1 MSALRRFWASTP
13 ASFWPSSASPPT
25 GCPHNLPM
33 LKIDVHAHLYDEAY
47 LEELGRILANPKTN
61 IEQASL
67 TQYRRTMSLPANWDI
82 DERLGTMERV
92 GLDYQ
97 VLSLSIPMCY
107 DGDAAARLRQ
117 AQRTNDRYAEVVR
130 QHPKH
135 FFAFASLPLPDVDAS
150 LRELERCLDELR
162 FVGVGFG
169 SNIRGMR
176 LDHPDLAPVFE
187 ELNRRGTTAFLH
199 PNTPVCASADL
210 EEFNLMA
217 GLAYMFDTGVTVY

>member
-1 MSALRRFWASTP
+1 
-13 ASFWPSSASPPT
+13 
-25 GCPHNLPM
+25 M

-107 DGDAAARLRQ
+107 DGDAGARLRQ

-135 FFAFASLPLPDVDAS
+135 FFAFASLPLPTIRIEPCSGCVTSWMMPRCWTCGSFAAS
-150 LRELERCLDELR
+150 
-162 FVGVGFG
+162 
-169 SNIRGMR
+169 SR
-176 LDHPDLAPVFE
+176 L
-187 ELNRRGTTAFLH
+187 
-199 PNTPVCASADL
+199 
-210 EEFNLMA
+210 
-217 GLAYMFDTGVTVY
+217 